1 MKKIILCDDTS
12 LIDTVSL
19 CKKYNLG
26 IEVQSFYDTEYIT
39 REKNAID
46 ETLKAIEKLDS
57 RSLHGPFA
65 DLNMGSF
72 DKMIRD
78 VTKNRFNFAYQIAT
92 RLDATDIVLHHGFV
106 PKTSYPAN
114 WIKRSLA
121 FLEDFISDK
130 KNDIQIHLENV
141 LEYDGDVMF
150 EIVENLQGTN
160 IDICLDIGHAHCNS
174 KISVVDWIKCL
185 KNKIGYVH
193 MHDNNGIEDEH
204 LGFGMGNIQLEEVCK
219 ALEEFSPQAIW
230 AIESKIQYMQTSL
243 DWLKSQGYLK

>member
-12 LIDTVSL
+12 LMDTVSL
-19 CKKYNLG
+19 CEKYNLG
-26 IEVQSFYDTEYIT
+26 IEIQSFYDTEYIM
-39 REKNAID
+39 REKNSID
-46 ETLKAIEKLDS
+46 ETIKATEKLES

-78 VTKNRFNFAYQIAT
+78 TTMNRFNFAYEIAT
-92 RLDATDIVLHHGFV
+92 RLGASDIVLHHGFV
-106 PKTSYPAN
+106 PKTSYPPN
-114 WIKRSLA
+114 WIKRSLI
-121 FLEDFISDK
+121 FLEDFISHK
-130 KNDIQIHLENV
+130 KNNIKIHLENV
-141 LEYDGDVMF
+141 LEYDGDMMS
-150 EIVENLQGTN
+150 EIIKNLQTTN

-204 LGFGMGNIQLEEVCK
+204 LGFGMGNIPLDDVCK
-219 ALEEFSPQAIW
+219 ALEEFSPKAIW
-230 AIESKIQYMQTSL
+230 AIESKVQYLQNSL
-243 DWLKSQGYLK
+243 EWLQRRGYFK